1 MLENVLD
8 KDFVRQFLIEQKHTY
23 EELVTEFKARH
34 PNLKGCSLRSVKR
47 FCNHQ
52 GIKKRMPVLDEAL
65 SLRALLSTSRR
76 KTFSFIFC
84 PSKGLRTHVSKIVWL
99 LSNSLFWV
107 ATSQKSFLACGPFV
121 QIGEFWYANY
131 GRREGSPLITLV
143 WKIFQLKFPY
153 FVCELTEYI
162 L

>member
-8 KDFVRQFLIEQKHTY
+8 KDFVQRFLIEQKHTY

-76 KTFSFIFC
+76 KNVFFYFLPMKRVKDTCFKDSLVAIQFSFLGRHKPKIIF
-84 PSKGLRTHVSKIVWL
+84 GLWPFR
-99 LSNSLFWV
+99 SNW
-107 ATSQKSFLACGPFV
+107 
-121 QIGEFWYANY
+121 
-131 GRREGSPLITLV
+131 
-143 WKIFQLKFPY
+143 
-153 FVCELTEYI
+153 
-162 L
+162 

>member
-8 KDFVRQFLIEQKHTY
+8 KDFVGRFLTEQKHTY

-76 KTFSFIFC
+76 KNVFFYFLPIKRVKDTCF
-84 PSKGLRTHVSKIVWL
+84 KD
-99 LSNSLFWV
+99 SLVALQFFFWV

-121 QIGEFWYANY
+121 QIGEF
-131 GRREGSPLITLV
+131 
-143 WKIFQLKFPY
+143 
-153 FVCELTEYI
+153 
-162 L
+162 